1 MKKILIVDDQAD
13 IRRLISLTLG
23 RQYSLLEAGDGATA
37 ISIVETSSPDAV
49 ILDVMMPGGL
59 DGFDVLAKIKS
70 NKATRSI
77 CVVMLTA
84 KGQAADID
92 RAISKGADAY
102 LIKPFSPLQLTR
114 LLQEHIGG

>member
-23 RQYSLLEAGDGATA
+23 RQYRIFGTTA

-49 ILDVMMPGGL
+49 ILDVMMPGEL

-114 LLQEHIGG
+114 LLQEHIGV

>member
-1 MKKILIVDDQAD
+1 MKTILIVDDQAD

-23 RQYSLLEAGDGATA
+23 RQYSLQEAGDGATA
-37 ISIVETSSPDAV
+37 ISMVETSRPDAV

-70 NKATRSI
+70 DESTRSI

-84 KGQAADID
+84 KGQASDID
-92 RAISKGADAY
+92 SAIIKGADAY